1 MADVIILQRLV
12 PNYRM
17 ALFRRIWEEL
27 GWPVVFGRNLGKPGM
42 NLLDNEPFMLGYD
55 FHTSRRGVT
64 HVPLAKILAD
74 LKPSAVIAE
83 GALSMTSTW
92 NLLARRNLF
101 GGPKVFF
108 WSIGYNTQRE
118 LDPEQ
123 WNGRQELYP
132 WAYRL
137 GDGCLTYGDDGRK
150 FLRPRLGGKPVFV
163 AHNSLDMEQIAQA
176 RAMAPVLPRRGFP
189 ELVCVSRLTPEKEFV
204 KLVEAFR
211 LLLKS
216 MPDAKLTIVGDGPE
230 KPAVAAAAAQELGKS
245 IFMTG
250 AVHDELTIA
259 SHMNRADAFV
269 IAGRV
274 GLAINH
280 ALGYGLPVFCFRRT
294 AAGPLHGSEITHL
307 KPGRTG
313 YFVEPYEALAMAEM
327 LARVF
332 QQVPDLKQQHEPV
345 IKAYV
350 EQHVSIRRMFE
361 GFKAVSQHLATQQ
374 PQQLSAAQAR

>member
-1 MADVIILQRLV
+1 
-12 PNYRM
+12 
-17 ALFRRIWEEL
+17 
-27 GWPVVFGRNLGKPGM
+27 
-42 NLLDNEPFMLGYD
+42 
-55 FHTSRRGVT
+55 
-64 HVPLAKILAD
+64 
-74 LKPSAVIAE
+74 
-83 GALSMTSTW
+83 
-92 NLLARRNLF
+92 
-101 GGPKVFF
+101 
-108 WSIGYNTQRE
+108 
-118 LDPEQ
+118 
-123 WNGRQELYP
+123 
-132 WAYRL
+132 
-137 GDGCLTYGDDGRK
+137 
-150 FLRPRLGGKPVFV
+150 
-163 AHNSLDMEQIAQA
+163 MEQIAAA
-176 RAMAPVLPRRGFP
+176 RATAPALPRRGFP

-230 KPAVAAAAAQELGKS
+230 KEAVKAAAAQELGNS

-313 YFVEPYEALAMAEM
+313 YFVEPYEAPAMAEM
-327 LARVF
+327 LARIL
-332 QQVPDLKQQHEPV
+332 QHVPDLKQQHEPV
-345 IKAYV
+345 IKTYV
-350 EQHVSIRRMFE
+350 AQHMSIPRMFE
-361 GFKAVSQHLATQQ
+361 GFKALSEHLAVQH
-374 PQQLSAAQAR
+374 PRQLFTAQAQ